1 MQDIRQQLFRRRQI
15 VARLPPLEAIVR
27 GSVFTRQLRCG
38 KPTCHCA
45 RPRGARHRAVYLSV
59 SFGRGRTVQIT
70 LAPAVVATARGW
82 VANYQAWWR
91 AIEAVSA
98 INRDLLRR
106 RAVAPPA
113 GAPAPRPPRR
123 RSAGSGRPPRRAPRR
138 R

>member
-1 MQDIRQQLFRRRQI
+1 MQDIARQSARRQQ
-15 VARLPPLEAIVR
+15 VVGRLPPLEAIVR

-59 SFGRGRTVQIT
+59 SFARGRTVQIT
-70 LAPAVVATARGW
+70 LAPAMVATARRW

-106 RAVAPPA
+106 RAI
-113 GAPAPRPPRR
+113 APAEGALLTPPRR
-123 RSAGSGRPPRRAPRR
+123 RRRSASGGPPGGSPRR